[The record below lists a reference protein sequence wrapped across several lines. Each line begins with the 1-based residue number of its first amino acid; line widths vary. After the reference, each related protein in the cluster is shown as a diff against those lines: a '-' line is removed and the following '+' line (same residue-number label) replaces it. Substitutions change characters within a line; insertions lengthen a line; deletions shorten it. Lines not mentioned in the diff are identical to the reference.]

1 MQTAPLTTQAM
12 ISRAQPLYFAI
23 IRMKHP
29 SVGLQENM
37 RLKMKTEMTIMHKM
51 KSQIII
57 RKTSN
62 SWKTSVQH

>member
-1 MQTAPLTTQAM
+1 MQTAPLKTQAM
-12 ISRAQPLYFAI
+12 ISRDQPLYFAI
-23 IRMKHP
+23 MRMKHS

-37 RLKMKTEMTIMHKM
+37 RLKMKTEMTILHKM

-62 SWKTSVQH
+62 SWKTFAQH

>member
-1 MQTAPLTTQAM
+1 MKTAPLTTLTM

-23 IRMKHP
+23 MRMKHP

-37 RLKMKTEMTIMHKM
+37 RLKMKTEMTIIHKM

-62 SWKTSVQH
+62 IWKTSAQR